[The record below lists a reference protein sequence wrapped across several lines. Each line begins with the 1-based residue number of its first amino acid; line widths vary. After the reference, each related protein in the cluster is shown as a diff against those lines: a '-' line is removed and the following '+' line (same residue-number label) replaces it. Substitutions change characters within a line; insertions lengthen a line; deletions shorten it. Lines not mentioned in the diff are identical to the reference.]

1 MLCLIPKV
9 FLLKTLWRVEHVLIC
24 LKCRTIDLVRHGW
37 DFPLLN
43 FFTFKI
49 FLLSKTLLP
58 LIMFLLLLNVK
69 IGGSAKNSFSF
80 DSVCKMCQF
89 LSNIYIY
96 IYIYILIKSFCSKLF
111 TCSFLFLLVVKDVLG
126 SSQICLKKSRF
137 LKFLWEFCAK
147 HNFSES

>member
-69 IGGSAKNSFSF
+69 IGGSAKNSFNF

-96 IYIYILIKSFCSKLF
+96 IYWSSHFVPNSSPVASYSFWLSR
-111 TCSFLFLLVVKDVLG
+111 TFLAVAKFVW
-126 SSQICLKKSRF
+126 KKVDF
-137 LKFLWEFCAK
+137 
-147 HNFSES
+147 